1 MGNPVL
7 KIRSLEKKLKGQ
19 CTLETAIVFILIIL
33 FLGGITKIW
42 LWANNQIVQRQL
54 RYNAS
59 RVTAGTSTD
68 TYTLQ
73 WPVYTPPNLTEDEVI
88 LNNPLDPG

>member
-1 MGNPVL
+1 MGNR
-7 KIRSLEKKLKGQ
+7 KIKGQ
-19 CTLETAIVFILIIL
+19 STLETAVVFIIIIL

-54 RYNAS
+54 RYNAG
-59 RVTAGTSTD
+59 RVAAGTSSD

-73 WPVYTPPNLTEDEVI
+73 WPVYTPPALTEEEV
-88 LNNPLDPG
+88 LLDTGR